1 VTIAEDGGFQVCIS
15 NLDGFNS
22 RMKVADGA
30 LPVLWEVMDY
40 IDKDFSR
47 LVHNRLPRLIHD
59 PL

>member
-1 VTIAEDGGFQVCIS
+1 
-15 NLDGFNS
+15 
-22 RMKVADGA
+22 MKVADGA